1 MAIIKANRITI
12 FGGGTSGW
20 LTAAYLSNNLNYPH
34 KITLIESTEMGPIGV
49 GEGTQPATARF
60 LHDCGLDPKS
70 WMKPSQA
77 VFKLGVEFS
86 GWNEDDYFVDND
98 FIENTIIGPDLY
110 TPDYFID
117 KDKSEFFEWLP
128 AYRMAKNNKS
138 PKLAAMDTNY
148 ALSGVR
154 QFGAVHFNAFEIV
167 KSIKELIY
175 DRINYFDTK
184 IVDIKKDENGV
195 KELID
200 EEGRTHTADLFID
213 CTGFSSLLLEK
224 TLGIDFESIT
234 DILPCD
240 SAVAMPKQYTDP
252 VNECH
257 PYTKATTMNA
267 GWRWTI
273 PIYTRIGNGYSYSSK
288 YISAEEAEQEL
299 RDSIGEY
306 DAKALHL
313 KMKCGIHKVTASQNV
328 VAAGLSAGFVEPLEA
343 TGITFTTK
351 AAEVLVELLNNTNG
365 IWNKPSI
372 NSLNDSYAREFW
384 EIVSFV
390 WAHYYFA
397 SRKDTKFWKDVHQ
410 IENFQELDPRI
421 QDHIFRFLPELHRRF
436 YIHPESSFHVGHWF
450 SVLHA
455 GGAFDGHPKSISGDV
470 EKYAKYFL
478 RNQDARVDLVLDM
491 FPNHYEFLKEWYGD

>member
-1 MAIIKANRITI
+1 MGIIKANRITI

-20 LTAAYLSNNLNYPH
+20 LTAAYLSNNLKYPH

-77 VFKLGVEFS
+77 AFKLGVEFV
-86 GWNEDDYFVDND
+86 GWTDEDYFVDND

-117 KDKSEFFEWLP
+117 KPKQEFFDWLP

-154 QFGAVHFNAFEIV
+154 QFGAVHFAAFEIV
-167 KSIKELIY
+167 KAIKNLIE
-175 DRINYFDTK
+175 DRIDYYDTK
-184 IVDIKKDENGV
+184 IVDVKQDANGIS
-195 KELID
+195 ELID

-213 CTGFSSLLLEK
+213 CTGFSSILLEK
-224 TLGIDFESIT
+224 TLGVDFESIT
-234 DILPCD
+234 DLLPCD
-240 SAVAMPKQYTDP
+240 SAVAMPTQYTDP
-252 VNECH
+252 EKECH
-257 PYTKATTMNA
+257 PYTRASTMKA

-273 PIYTRIGNGYSYSSK
+273 PIYTRVGNGYSYSSK
-288 YISAEEAEQEL
+288 YISKEEAEQEL

-313 KMKCGIHKVTASQNV
+313 KMKCGIHKKTAFKNV

-351 AAEVLVELLNNTNG
+351 AAEVLTDVLNKNNG
-365 IWNKPSI
+365 VWNQPII
-372 NSLNDSYAREFW
+372 NAVNESYAREFW

-390 WAHYYFA
+390 WAHYYF
-397 SRKDTKFWKDVHQ
+397 STRKDTQFWKDRHD
-410 IENFQELDPRI
+410 IDLESLDPRI
-421 QDHIFRFLPELHRRF
+421 KEHLSRFIPELHRRF
-436 YIHPESSFHVGHWF
+436 YVHPESSFHVGHWF

-455 GGAFDGHPKSISGDV
+455 GGVFKDHPKMIAGDV
-470 EKYAKYFL
+470 EKYAEYFL
-478 RNQDARVDLVLDM
+478 KNQDSRVDLVLDM